1 MSLLPDALN
10 HTIPE
15 SVSITANNLH
25 HATGMGVYVLHQK
38 SLVQLLG
45 DQNTQRFNDFLFKTT
60 LIEDAEDALYPK
72 PVYALFLG
80 NMAAILHLRLED
92 DYSLL
97 IGPYRTE
104 TAKCPMA
111 DTFFQ
116 KLSENDRQD
125 FMNLCSRFPL
135 KSELAVQSLAQTAF
149 ALKQQAHLDTVDL
162 NPVVMKSRSP
172 ENMIADLSF
181 KPSESGHNR
190 MVKQIFSYV
199 QAEENP
205 NVSLMIRD
213 LVCSGNSERAI
224 EIYQKSMDHIAKPLP
239 NTQCPR
245 RQEVYHRIG
254 LLFSIFYKMVE
265 ASVDHQSLVALKN
278 KYLEQFHRTKCT
290 HEMDLIAMDMFSGFA
305 AHAKL
310 SMQIESYT
318 ELIQKAIVFIYEHSK
333 AKISLKDVASALHV
347 NACYLSSIFKKE
359 TGKSLTVFITELKV
373 DEAKRLLESTALPIT
388 TICYE
393 IGFDNPSYF
402 TEVFKKVTGMTPKD
416 FKAQLKTS

>member
-1 MSLLPDALN
+1 
-10 HTIPE
+10 
-15 SVSITANNLH
+15 
-25 HATGMGVYVLHQK
+25 MGVYVLHQK
-38 SLVQLLG
+38 QLIQLLG
-45 DQNTQRFNDFLFKTT
+45 DQNTKRFNEFLFKTT
-60 LIEDAEDALYPK
+60 LIEDAEDALYPR

-80 NMAAILHLRLED
+80 NMAAILHLRLDEK
-92 DYSLL
+92 YSLL

-111 DTFFQ
+111 DSFFQ
-116 KLSENDRQD
+116 KLSEPDRQD

-135 KSELAVQSLAQTAF
+135 KSELAIQSISQTAF
-149 ALKQQAHLDTVDL
+149 ALKGQSQQGLGEVY
-162 NPVVMKSRSP
+162 PVVIKSKTP
-172 ENMIADLSF
+172 ENTFTDLSF
-181 KPSESGHNR
+181 KPVESGHNR

-254 LLFSIFYKMVE
+254 MLFSIFYKMVE
-265 ASVDHQSLVALKN
+265 SSVDHQSLVALKN

-290 HEMDLIAMDMFSGFA
+290 HEMDLIAMDMFSSFA
-305 AHAKL
+305 SHAKL
-310 SMQIESYT
+310 NMQIESYT

-373 DEAKRLLESTALPIT
+373 EEAKRLLESTAFPIT

-416 FKAQLKTS
+416 YKSQIKTN

>member
-1 MSLLPDALN
+1 MSLPTDVLN
-10 HTIPE
+10 HSIPE
-15 SVSITANNLH
+15 TVSTISNNLH
-25 HATGMGVYVLHQK
+25 HATGMGVYVLYK
-38 SLVQLLG
+38 KGMIQLLG
-45 DQNTQRFNDFLFKTT
+45 DQNTQRFSEFLFKTS

-72 PVYALFLG
+72 PIYALFLG
-80 NMAAILHLRLED
+80 NMAAILHLKLED

-104 TAKCPMA
+104 TTKCPMSDA
-111 DTFFQ
+111 FFQ

-135 KSELAVQSLAQTAF
+135 KSELAVQAIAQTAF
-149 ALKQQAHLDTVDL
+149 ALKGDSGSHHSEI
-162 NPVVMKSRSP
+162 NPVMIKSRTP
-172 ENMIADLSF
+172 ESLMADSRF
-181 KPSESGHNR
+181 KPSEANHNR

-245 RQEVYHRIG
+245 KQEVYHRIG

-265 ASVDHQSLVALKN
+265 SSVDHQSLVALKN

-305 AHAKL
+305 LHAKL

-333 AKISLKDVASALHV
+333 AKISLKDVAAALHV

-373 DEAKRLLESTALPIT
+373 EEAKRLLESTAFPIT

-416 FKAQLKTS
+416 YKAQLKTV